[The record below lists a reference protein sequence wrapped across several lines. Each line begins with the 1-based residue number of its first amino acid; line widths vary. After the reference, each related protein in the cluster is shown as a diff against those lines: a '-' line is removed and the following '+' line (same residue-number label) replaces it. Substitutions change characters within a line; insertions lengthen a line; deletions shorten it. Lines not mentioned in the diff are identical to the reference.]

1 MCVLSAETDVRGTIG
16 TYRNLKRV
24 ESHNMAVTDEPR
36 AVSVV
41 ILKGGVGKSTTS
53 MNLARQ
59 LAERG
64 RTLFADLDPNG
75 HATNGLGFTD
85 AYQSDTNLGDV
96 ILEGNA
102 TPNDI
107 IRETEHDFDLLPSSN
122 TLEDVE
128 KDLAGAMQGSARVK
142 SKIVE
147 PLLGSEY
154 EYMVFDCPAY
164 PGMLNNNALVATG
177 NVMIPI
183 EPGSSAIGGYKRTM
197 ERLIEPAREYIDVD
211 VLAIVPN
218 KLEDRIDQRTEDR
231 ELLENLN
238 TASYE
243 VNPGQPLPEVVPAF
257 ARITAEEFER
267 IDAGECKP
275 PKPGIRHR
283 AALSRSLSAEQ
294 PLQDYDPESDQI
306 EYYEELASIVAA
318 GGVER

>member
-1 MCVLSAETDVRGTIG
+1 MTDT
-16 TYRNLKRV
+16 TT
-24 ESHNMAVTDEPR
+24 ESR

-59 LAERG
+59 LVERG
-64 RTLFADLDPNG
+64 RTLYADLDPNG
-75 HATNGLGFTD
+75 HATNGLGFEA
-85 AYQSDTNLGDV
+85 AYNGEINLGDV

-102 TPNDI
+102 TPHDL
-107 IRETEHDFDLLPSSN
+107 IRSTDYGFDLLPSSN

-128 KDLAGAMQGSARVK
+128 KDLAGAMQGSARIK
-142 SKIVE
+142 SKIVD
-147 PLLGSEY
+147 PLLEDEY
-154 EYMVFDCPAY
+154 DFIVFDCPAY

-177 NVMIPI
+177 NVVIPI

-211 VLAIVPN
+211 VLAVVPN
-218 KLEDRIDQRTEDR
+218 KLSDRIDQQTEDR

-238 TASYE
+238 TATYE
-243 VNPGQPLPEVVPAF
+243 VNPGQSLQEAIPNF
-257 ARITAEEFER
+257 ARIRADEFDA
-267 IDAGECKP
+267 IDAGEMAP

-283 AALSRSLSAEQ
+283 SALSRSLQQNQ
-294 PLQDYDPESDQI
+294 PLQDYDPDNDQI
-306 EYYEELASIVAA
+306 DFYEELAEIVAV

>member
-1 MCVLSAETDVRGTIG
+1 
-16 TYRNLKRV
+16 
-24 ESHNMAVTDEPR
+24 MAATNNPQ

-64 RTLFADLDPNG
+64 PTLFADLDPNG
-75 HATNGLGFTD
+75 HATNGLGFKD
-85 AYQSDTNLGDV
+85 AYQSDVNLGDV
-96 ILEGNA
+96 ILEGTA
-102 TPNDI
+102 TPHDLI
-107 IRETEHDFDLLPSSN
+107 QHTEYGFDLLPSSN

-142 SKIVE
+142 SKIIE
-147 PLLGSEY
+147 PLLGNEY
-154 EYMVFDCPAY
+154 EYIVFDCPAY

-177 NVMIPI
+177 NVIVPI

-211 VLAIVPN
+211 VLAVVPN
-218 KLEDRIDQRTEDR
+218 KLSDRIDQQTEDR

-243 VNPGQPLPEVVPAF
+243 VNPGQPLQEAVPDF
-257 ARITAEEFER
+257 ARITADEFEQ
-267 IDAGECKP
+267 IDNGEIAT

-283 AALSRSLSAEQ
+283 SALSRSLQHNQ

-306 EYYEELASIVAA
+306 PYYEELAGIVSN
-318 GGVER
+318 GGIDR

>member
-1 MCVLSAETDVRGTIG
+1 MTAISD
-16 TYRNLKRV
+16 
-24 ESHNMAVTDEPR
+24 PR

-64 RTLFADLDPNG
+64 NVLFADLDPNG
-75 HATNGLGFTD
+75 HATNGLGFEA
-85 AYQSDTNLGDV
+85 AYQGDVNLGDV

-102 TPNDI
+102 TPSDLIKQTGYGFDI
-107 IRETEHDFDLLPSSN
+107 LPSSN

-142 SKIVE
+142 SKIVD
-147 PLLGSEY
+147 PLLGDEY
-154 EYMVFDCPAY
+154 DYIVFDCPAY

-177 NVMIPI
+177 NVILPI

-211 VLAIVPN
+211 VVAIVPN
-218 KLEDRIDQRTEDR
+218 KLSDRIDQQTEDR

-243 VNPGQPLPEVVPAF
+243 VNPGQPLREAVPNF
-257 ARITAEEFER
+257 ARITAEEFDQ
-267 IDAGECKP
+267 IDAGEIDP
-275 PKPGIRHR
+275 PTPGIRHR
-283 AALSRSLSAEQ
+283 AALSRSLQ
-294 PLQDYDPESDQI
+294 QNKPLQDYDPESDQI
-306 EYYEELASIVAA
+306 PYYEELAEAVAN
-318 GGVER
+318 GGVQR

>member
-1 MCVLSAETDVRGTIG
+1 MATET
-16 TYRNLKRV
+16 
-24 ESHNMAVTDEPR
+24 EPR

-64 RTLFADLDPNG
+64 ETLFADLDPNG
-75 HATNGLGFTD
+75 HATNGLGFED
-85 AYQSDTNLGDV
+85 AYQGEINLGDV
-96 ILEGNA
+96 ILEGTA
-102 TPNDI
+102 TPHDLI
-107 IRETEHDFDLLPSSN
+107 QPTEHGFDLLPSSN

-142 SKIVE
+142 SKIVD
-147 PLLGSEY
+147 PLLGEQY
-154 EYMVFDCPAY
+154 DYIVFDCPAY

-183 EPGSSAIGGYKRTM
+183 EPGSSSIGGYKRTM

-211 VLAIVPN
+211 VLAVVPN
-218 KLEDRIDQRTEDR
+218 KLSDRIDQQTEDR

-243 VNPGQPLPEVVPAF
+243 VNPGQPLSEAVPSF
-257 ARITAEEFER
+257 ARITATEFEQ
-267 IDAGECKP
+267 IDAGEIP
-275 PKPGIRHR
+275 APKPGIRR
-283 AALSRSLSAEQ
+283 RSSLSRSLQENK
-294 PLQDYDPESDQI
+294 PLQEYDPESDQI
-306 EYYEELASIVAA
+306 EHYAELAAIVAN
-318 GGVER
+318 GGIDR

>member
-1 MCVLSAETDVRGTIG
+1 
-16 TYRNLKRV
+16 
-24 ESHNMAVTDEPR
+24 MAATDEPR

-64 RTLFADLDPNG
+64 PTLFADLDPNG
-75 HATNGLGFTD
+75 HATNGLGFES
-85 AYQSDTNLGDV
+85 AYRGDVNLGNV
-96 ILEGNA
+96 VLEGTA
-102 TPNDI
+102 TPADL
-107 IRETEHDFDLLPSSN
+107 IRETDYGFDLLPSSN

-142 SKIVE
+142 SKIVD
-147 PLLGSEY
+147 PLLGDQY
-154 EYMVFDCPAY
+154 EYIVFDCPAY

-177 NVMIPI
+177 NVIIPI

-197 ERLIEPAREYIDVD
+197 DRLIEPAREYIDVD
-211 VLAIVPN
+211 VLAVVPN
-218 KLEDRIDQRTEDR
+218 KLSDRIDQQTEDR

-243 VNPGQPLPEVVPAF
+243 VNPGQPLQDAVPDF
-257 ARITAEEFER
+257 ARITADEFDA
-267 IDAGECKP
+267 IDAGDMDAP
-275 PKPGIRHR
+275 TPGIRHR
-283 AALSRSLSAEQ
+283 AALSRSLQHNQ

-306 EYYEELASIVAA
+306 EYYEHLAEIVAN
-318 GGVER
+318 GGTSQ

>member
-1 MCVLSAETDVRGTIG
+1 MDEECADV
-16 TYRNLKRV
+16 
-24 ESHNMAVTDEPR
+24 NMKIERDTPQ

-59 LAERG
+59 LAEHG

-75 HATNGLGFTD
+75 HATNGLGFRE
-85 AYQSDTNLGDV
+85 AYQSDTNLGNV
-96 ILEGNA
+96 ILEGDA
-102 TPNDI
+102 TPADI
-107 IRETEHDFDLLPSSN
+107 IQPTDHQFDLLPSSN

-142 SKIVE
+142 SKIVD
-147 PLLGSEY
+147 PLLGDDY
-154 EYMVFDCPAY
+154 DYVVFDCPAY
-164 PGMLNNNALVATG
+164 PGMLNNNALVASG

-211 VLAIVPN
+211 VLAVIPN
-218 KLEDRIDQRTEDR
+218 KLSDRIDQQTEDR

-243 VNPGQPLPEVVPAF
+243 VNEGQPLQEAVPSF
-257 ARITAEEFER
+257 ARITADEFEQ
-267 IDAGECKP
+267 IDAGEIQT

-283 AALSRSLSAEQ
+283 SALSRSLQEDQ
-294 PLQDYDPESDQI
+294 PLQDYDPDSDQI
-306 EYYEELASIVAA
+306 PYYQELAEIVAN
-318 GGVER
+318 GGQVK

>member
-1 MCVLSAETDVRGTIG
+1 MEIERDT
-16 TYRNLKRV
+16 
-24 ESHNMAVTDEPR
+24 PQ

-59 LAERG
+59 LAEHG

-75 HATNGLGFTD
+75 HATNGLGFRE
-85 AYQSDTNLGDV
+85 AYQSDTNLGNV

-102 TPNDI
+102 TPSDI
-107 IRETEHDFDLLPSSN
+107 IQSTDHQFDLLPSSN

-142 SKIVE
+142 SKIVD
-147 PLLGSEY
+147 PLLGDEY
-154 EYMVFDCPAY
+154 DYVVFDCPAY
-164 PGMLNNNALVATG
+164 PGMLNNNALVASG

-211 VLAIVPN
+211 VLAVIPN
-218 KLEDRIDQRTEDR
+218 KLSDRIDQQTEDR

-243 VNPGQPLPEVVPAF
+243 VNEGQPLQEAVPSF
-257 ARITAEEFER
+257 ARITADEFEQ
-267 IDAGECKP
+267 IDAGEMQT

-283 AALSRSLSAEQ
+283 SALSRSLQEDQ
-294 PLQDYDPESDQI
+294 PLQDYDPDSDQI
-306 EYYEELASIVAA
+306 PYYQELAKIVAN
-318 GGVER
+318 GGQVK

>member
-1 MCVLSAETDVRGTIG
+1 
-16 TYRNLKRV
+16 
-24 ESHNMAVTDEPR
+24 MAVNDPR

-64 RTLFADLDPNG
+64 DTLFADLDPNG
-75 HATNGLGFTD
+75 HATNGLGFEA

-96 ILEGNA
+96 ILEGDA
-102 TPNDI
+102 TPTDI
-107 IRETEHDFDLLPSSN
+107 IQPTEYGFDLLPSSN

-142 SKIVE
+142 SKIVD
-147 PLLGSEY
+147 PLLGNEY
-154 EYMVFDCPAY
+154 SYIVFDCPAY

-197 ERLIEPAREYIDVD
+197 ERLIQPAREYIDVD
-211 VLAIVPN
+211 VLSVIPN
-218 KLEDRIDQRTEDR
+218 KLSDRIDQQTEDR

-238 TASYE
+238 TASFE
-243 VNPGQPLPEVVPAF
+243 VNPESGETLPEVVPNF
-257 ARITAEEFER
+257 ARITAEGFDD
-267 IDAGECKP
+267 IDAGRIKP

-283 AALSRSLSAEQ
+283 SVLSRSLQHNQ

-306 EYYEELASIVAA
+306 EHYEELAEIVAN
-318 GGVER
+318 GGVSR

>member
-1 MCVLSAETDVRGTIG
+1 MTATTD
-16 TYRNLKRV
+16 
-24 ESHNMAVTDEPR
+24 PR

-59 LAERG
+59 LTERG
-64 RTLFADLDPNG
+64 ETLFADLDPNG
-75 HATNGLGFTD
+75 HATNGLGFED
-85 AYQSDTNLGDV
+85 AYQGDVNLGDV
-96 ILEGNA
+96 ILEGDA
-102 TPNDI
+102 TPSDL
-107 IRETEHDFDLLPSSN
+107 IRSTDYGFDLLPSSN

-142 SKIVE
+142 SKIVD
-147 PLLGSEY
+147 PLLGEQY
-154 EYMVFDCPAY
+154 EYIVFDCPAY

-183 EPGSSAIGGYKRTM
+183 EPGSSAIGGYRRTM

-211 VLAIVPN
+211 VLAVIPN
-218 KLEDRIDQRTEDR
+218 KLGDRIDQQTEDR

-243 VNPGQPLPEVVPAF
+243 VNPGQPLQEAVPAF

-267 IDAGECKP
+267 IDAGELTP

-283 AALSRSLSAEQ
+283 SALSRSLQHNQ

-306 EYYEELASIVAA
+306 EYYEQLAGIVAS
-318 GGVER
+318 GGIDR

>member
-1 MCVLSAETDVRGTIG
+1 MVATNDS
-16 TYRNLKRV
+16 
-24 ESHNMAVTDEPR
+24 R

-64 RTLFADLDPNG
+64 DVLFADLDPNG
-75 HATNGLGFTD
+75 HATNGLGFED
-85 AYQSDTNLGDV
+85 AYQGDVNLGDV
-96 ILEGNA
+96 ILEGTA
-102 TPNDI
+102 TPADLI
-107 IRETEHDFDLLPSSN
+107 QPTEYGFDLLPSSN

-142 SKIVE
+142 SKIVD
-147 PLLGSEY
+147 PLLGDEY
-154 EYMVFDCPAY
+154 EYIVFDCPAY

-211 VLAIVPN
+211 VLAVVPN
-218 KLEDRIDQRTEDR
+218 KLSDQIDQQTEDR

-243 VNPGQPLPEVVPAF
+243 VNPGQPLQETVPNF
-257 ARITAEEFER
+257 ARITADEFEQ
-267 IDAGECKP
+267 IDREEIEAP
-275 PKPGIRHR
+275 LPGIRHR
-283 AALSRSLSAEQ
+283 AALSRSLQDNQ
-294 PLQDYDPESDQI
+294 PLQDYDPECDQI
-306 EYYEELASIVAA
+306 PYYDELADIVAN
-318 GGVER
+318 GGIDR

>member
-1 MCVLSAETDVRGTIG
+1 MGT
-16 TYRNLKRV
+16 TN
-24 ESHNMAVTDEPR
+24 APR

-75 HATNGLGFTD
+75 HATNGLGYQE
-85 AYQSDTNLGDV
+85 AYQSDINLGDV
-96 ILEGNA
+96 LLDGDA
-102 TPNDI
+102 TPGDL
-107 IRETEHDFDLLPSSN
+107 IRETEYEFDLLPSSD

-142 SKIVE
+142 SNIVD
-147 PLLGSEY
+147 PLLGDRY
-154 EYMVFDCPAY
+154 DYIVFDCPAY

-177 NVMIPI
+177 NVIIPI

-211 VLAIVPN
+211 VLAVVPN
-218 KLEDRIDQRTEDR
+218 KLSDRIDHRTEDR

-238 TASYE
+238 TATYE
-243 VNPGQPLPEVVPAF
+243 VNDGQPLQEVVPEF
-257 ARITAEEFER
+257 ARITGEEFDR
-267 IDAGECKP
+267 IDDGEMQA

-283 AALSRSLSAEQ
+283 SALSRSLQHNQ
-294 PLQDYDPESDQI
+294 PLQDYAPESDQI
-306 EYYEELASIVAA
+306 DCYRELAEIVSN
-318 GGVER
+318 GGISR

>member
-1 MCVLSAETDVRGTIG
+1 MGETT
-16 TYRNLKRV
+16 
-24 ESHNMAVTDEPR
+24 TDPR

-75 HATNGLGFTD
+75 HATNGLGYRD
-85 AYQSDTNLGDV
+85 AYQSDVNLGDV
-96 ILEGNA
+96 ILDGAA
-102 TPNDI
+102 TPADI
-107 IRETEHDFDLLPSSN
+107 IRSTEHSFDLLPSSN

-142 SKIVE
+142 SKIVD
-147 PLLGSEY
+147 PLLGERY
-154 EYMVFDCPAY
+154 DYVVFDCPAY

-177 NVMIPI
+177 NVVIPI

-211 VLAIVPN
+211 VLAVVPN
-218 KLEDRIDQRTEDR
+218 KLGDRIDQQTEDR

-243 VNPGQPLPEVVPAF
+243 VNPGQPLQEAVPEF
-257 ARITAEEFER
+257 ARITADEFEQ
-267 IDAGECKP
+267 IDAGEIP
-275 PKPGIRHR
+275 APKPGIRHR
-283 AALSRSLSAEQ
+283 SALSRSLQHNQ
-294 PLQDYDPESDQI
+294 PLQDYDPENDQI
-306 EYYEELASIVAA
+306 ACYEELAGIVAN
-318 GGVER
+318 GGIDR